1 MWSSERSSLWHQQ
14 VVSSLHHVGRDAR
27 VVEQGLGIRV
37 QGQVRGE
44 KQQDLSRALHRDL
57 GLWEPLGASGSEF
70 LSVPLPCH
78 FAMSQCPRDSKRFQE
93 AKAANSSFHFV
104 PHELSLQ
111 LS

>member
-57 GLWEPLGASGSEF
+57 GLWEPLGASSLVF
-70 LSVPLPCH
+70 LCHVTLPCH
-78 FAMSQCPRDSKRFQE
+78 NVQEIPRDSKRFQE
-93 AKAANSSFHFV
+93 IPRGKGSKFFV
-104 PHELSLQ
+104 PFCSA
-111 LS
+111 